1 MKWLLVALL
10 ALIAVAAALLLR
22 SGGTKSAY
30 VNGLAAYNTLPNR
43 EYILEKDCY
52 IFTLKD
58 RPNDWPFLGSDLT
71 VPGLPAAVDEKFI
84 GADLPGVRI
93 IDVARTGS
101 HFRIGSVRRDTSKAG
116 VSVTFEVLFTNESER
131 KYARVD
137 TFWMLDHTPE
147 KVGQAP
153 RFLDAYAVERTGL

>member
-1 MKWLLVALL
+1 MKWLLAAVL
-10 ALIAVAAALLLR
+10 ALIGIVSVLLLR

-43 EYILEKDCY
+43 EYILERDCY

-58 RPNDWPFLGSDLT
+58 RPNDWPYMGSSLT
-71 VPGLPAAVDEKFI
+71 VPGLPAVVDEKSV
-84 GADLPGVRI
+84 GADIPGIRI

-101 HFRIGSVRRDTSKAG
+101 HFRIGSVRRDTSKTG
-116 VSVTFEVLFTNESER
+116 VTVTFEVLFTDEADR

-147 KVGQAP
+147 KEGLAP
-153 RFLDAYAVERTGL
+153 RFIDAYAVERTGI